1 MLSAG
6 WFVLDRLKIKFSSH
20 FNKGTCHPVQRC
32 SLYFMDNNEAPRH
45 WRIKLHQAL
54 ATQIALVSRIYSVL
68 VLVVSKD
75 LSTVR
80 ECHQPYPTGLVIQK
94 MPVFCINSQEYTVTV
109 ITVCMQFNPEG
120 ALWQL
125 LPSYPLNTKNTQFYW
140 IKWTYC
146 SPFPVWNTWKPQS
159 V

>member
-1 MLSAG
+1 M
-6 WFVLDRLKIKFSSH
+6 
-20 FNKGTCHPVQRC
+20 
-32 SLYFMDNNEAPRH
+32 
-45 WRIKLHQAL
+45 
-54 ATQIALVSRIYSVL
+54 L

-125 LPSYPLNTKNTQFYW
+125 LPSYPLNTKKHT
-140 IKWTYC
+140 
-146 SPFPVWNTWKPQS
+146 VLLD
-159 V
+159 